1 MQLIVAYFPLVIV
14 IVRSSVVV
22 VAVGG
27 ATMGLALI
35 YPTIQTIRNAN
46 IIGATLLIVD
56 CCVVDCLKLAEAAIV
71 PSINALLNLKHGA

>member
-1 MQLIVAYFPLVIV
+1 MIVAYFPLGII

-22 VAVGG
+22 VVGD
-27 ATMGLALI
+27 ATMGLALT

-46 IIGATLLIVD
+46 IIGATLLVVD